1 MIQLLWIQ
9 KKTSEIPKEESLR
22 TSGAPKNEYFWV
34 LPDPQFTELL
44 RDIINIRNSTIIINS
59 VNTQQFF
66 HRNIGK
72 HIISSDRINI
82 IFYQKK
88 PQQQLPCPTRPCATP
103 ILISTILYLL
113 KRKGSLQNYG
123 RSNKTDRT
131 QITLLCCNNRLLSF
145 ILTLKVDKRK
155 TMNKI

>member
-59 VNTQQFF
+59 VNTQIFF
-66 HRNIGK
+66 TETLENI
-72 HIISSDRINI
+72 S
-82 IFYQKK
+82 
-88 PQQQLPCPTRPCATP
+88 
-103 ILISTILYLL
+103 
-113 KRKGSLQNYG
+113 
-123 RSNKTDRT
+123 
-131 QITLLCCNNRLLSF
+131 
-145 ILTLKVDKRK
+145 
-155 TMNKI
+155 